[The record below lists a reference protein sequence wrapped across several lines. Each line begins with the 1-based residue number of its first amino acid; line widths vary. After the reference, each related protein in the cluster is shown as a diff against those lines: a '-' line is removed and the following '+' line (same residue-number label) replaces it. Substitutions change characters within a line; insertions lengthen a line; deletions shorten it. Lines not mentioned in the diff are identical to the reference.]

1 MTSPKPESA
10 LRLATLAL
18 VASSLALTGA
28 GCQKKKK
35 APPPA
40 PPPVKHVAEIPQ
52 PIDTAALLQTMKSDA
67 RVQFPSSVA
76 PADRT
81 LAEGVITLANCLAKG
96 DSAGLKPIL
105 ASPAQNVLDEL
116 VSSGGWAEGTQPIEQ
131 VRVISVSGT
140 QEAQPSDSVV
150 GLAIQGKDGAYLLAW
165 NAHRDN
171 SKWTF
176 SNSPCQSD
184 VKPRASD
191 FDGVSLATSVE
202 VASAATSGAALGPTT
217 KEGAKA
223 GTAPAEKPKD
233 PMRKSTPAGPIT
245 IPTPGG
251 SR

>member
-1 MTSPKPESA
+1 
-10 LRLATLAL
+10 
-18 VASSLALTGA
+18 
-28 GCQKKKK
+28 
-35 APPPA
+35 
-40 PPPVKHVAEIPQ
+40 
-52 PIDTAALLQTMKSDA
+52 MKSDA
-67 RVQFPSSVA
+67 RIQFPSNVA

-116 VSSGGWAEGTQPIEQ
+116 VSSGGWTEGTQPIEQ
-131 VRVISVSGT
+131 VRVVSLSGI
-140 QEAQPSDSVV
+140 QEAQPTDSVV

-165 NAHRDN
+165 NAHRDS

-202 VASAATSGAALGPTT
+202 VASATAPSAALGPTT
-217 KEGAKA
+217 KEGAKGA
-223 GTAPAEKPKD
+223 TAPAEKPKD

-245 IPTPGG
+245 IPNPGSG
-251 SR
+251 G